1 MLKHREEEGPEGWPL
16 GTHSVTGSGE
26 KEGGKRR
33 MGEIWSGPGV
43 VVPWFR
49 RGRAGERPLRSEAS
63 TPPTTCSWLSQHLG
77 TSVRL
82 ASAFFV
88 SFLQLIR
95 GVRLDLLEV
104 QGGSYPGEWLFTV
117 GSLAGCFG
125 PPGCCQCFEVW
136 GFASSGVEL
145 A

>member
-33 MGEIWSGPGV
+33 GGEIWSGPGV

-49 RGRAGERPLRSEAS
+49 RGRAGEPSPGERPLRSEAS

-77 TSVRL
+77 TSARL

-88 SFLQLIR
+88 SFLQLIL
-95 GVRLDLLEV
+95 GVKLDLLEV
-104 QGGSYPGEWLFTV
+104 RGGSYPEEWLFTV
-117 GSLAGCFG
+117 VPWPGVLA
-125 PPGCCQCFEVW
+125 PWVLPV
-136 GFASSGVEL
+136 L
-145 A
+145 